1 MVTIRGAMSEVSMDL
16 PAQAS
21 SVRAARQFVRETLLE
36 WSCPDIVESATLLT
50 SELVTNAMQHGRT
63 GGQAAAPIELRLF
76 TTVHGIRVEVDDDS
90 DVPPVHRGASDD
102 GGRGL
107 TIVDAL
113 SSAWGTHSNRSGKTV
128 WFELEQS

>member
-50 SELVTNAMQHGRT
+50 SELVTNAMQHGRSD
-63 GGQAAAPIELRLF
+63 GHAAAPIELRLF

-90 DVPPVHRGASDD
+90 NVPPVQRSASDA

-107 TIVDAL
+107 TIVDTL
-113 SSAWGTHSNRSGKTV
+113 STAWGTHSKRGGKTV
-128 WFELEQS
+128 WFELAQS